1 LFVALRILRILKAS
15 LVRAWQGMWSMQS
28 LLTIRLVIRW
38 VFSGSDRA
46 FTGKTSW
53 CEDWLLRTCCCG
65 HYQQKRA
72 LWVISTFHLFLP
84 DQMTEMLEVLGFIW
98 KAHDCTWYCMCHS
111 GWTVIFAIMCC
122 KNRKNG
128 LDTQD
133 DLEWSDMFTSK
144 AYIVKSHLPKSESEG
159 HVDE

>member
-1 LFVALRILRILKAS
+1 
-15 LVRAWQGMWSMQS
+15 
-28 LLTIRLVIRW
+28 
-38 VFSGSDRA
+38 
-46 FTGKTSW
+46 
-53 CEDWLLRTCCCG
+53 
-65 HYQQKRA
+65 
-72 LWVISTFHLFLP
+72 
-84 DQMTEMLEVLGFIW
+84 
-98 KAHDCTWYCMCHS
+98 
-111 GWTVIFAIMCC
+111 MCC